1 MPDMDTAAF
10 AKWLTG
16 IGRLDGPQRD
26 RAVREL
32 ALAAAA
38 DAIAGPDPALDDP
51 TPRSEVDVSNG
62 WVAQASQADCAGQ

>member
-38 DAIAGPDPALDDP
+38 DAIADPDPALDDARP
-51 TPRSEVDVSNG
+51 GGVGEVSNG